1 MRAEDVSNLGM
12 LYTLTGDEKYAQ
24 RASLLLHVWFLDPE
38 TKMNPNLQFAQAIR
52 GVNDG
57 RGTGILDARDLPD
70 ACDAVALLA
79 GSPAWPP
86 ADDTAIRAWFTAYLD
101 WLLTSPHGKDE
112 AAAKNNHGSW
122 YDVQAAGIALFLG
135 KTDDARKFIETAK
148 TKRIALQFKPDG
160 SQPLELA
167 RTKSFSYSVFNL
179 TALMRLAQEARLVG
193 VGLWTY
199 RSADG
204 ASLRGALDY
213 LLPYA
218 QGSKTWTYD
227 SLNGI
232 ESDSLVEPLLHAAL
246 NLHSPA
252 YLQDADKLEKTPN
265 AEHLLLQAQARELLA
280 SK

>member
-1 MRAEDVSNLGM
+1 MKCEIFLEFSTRSRSFRA
-12 LYTLTGDEKYAQ
+12 
-24 RASLLLHVWFLDPE
+24 RPASSSR
-38 TKMNPNLQFAQAIR
+38 I
-52 GVNDG
+52 
-57 RGTGILDARDLPD
+57 GTG
-70 ACDAVALLA
+70 CVE
-79 GSPAWPP
+79 
-86 ADDTAIRAWFTAYLD
+86 WFSAYFD
-101 WLLTSPHGKDE
+101 WLQNSPNGRDE

-122 YDVQAAGIALFLG
+122 YDQQLVAIAVFLG
-135 KTDDARKFIETAK
+135 DKDVARKVSEAAK
-148 TKRIALQFKPDG
+148 AKRIALQIKPDG

-193 VGLWTY
+193 VDLWTY
-199 RSADG
+199 RSGDG

-218 QGSKTWTYD
+218 QGSKTWTYE

-232 ESDSLVEPLLHAAL
+232 ESDSLVKPLLYAAL

-265 AEHLLLQAQARELLA
+265 AEHLLLEAQAREVLA
-280 SK
+280 SN